1 VTISE
6 SDILVLD
13 TSVVVDV
20 ARNNRSGQAIL
31 ENYSLKNRADRPLIS
46 VITTGEILGI
56 AKSQSW
62 TPDRTKALHELL
74 AEFVK
79 LELTSEVVEAYSDL
93 VAYCRQQKHTMGQ
106 QNDMWIAATAKV
118 TGAILLTGDAGFNWL
133 NPEFI
138 RVEYI
143 PRAS

>member
-1 VTISE
+1 MTISPT
-6 SDILVLD
+6 DILVLD

-31 ENYSLKNRADRPLIS
+31 ETYSLKNRADRPLIS
-46 VITTGEILGI
+46 VITTGEMLGI
-56 AKSQSW
+56 AKAQAWSS
-62 TPDRTKALHELL
+62 DKTKVLHELL
-74 AEFVK
+74 SEFVK
-79 LELTSEVVEAYSDL
+79 LELTPEVIEAYSDL
-93 VAYCRQQKHTMGQ
+93 VALCRQQNHTMGQ

-118 TGAILLTGDAGFNWL
+118 TGAVLLTGDSGFNWL
-133 NPEFI
+133 NPQFI

>member
-1 VTISE
+1 MISD

-31 ENYSLKNRADRPLIS
+31 ETYSLKNRADRPLIS
-46 VITTGEILGI
+46 VITTGEMLGI
-56 AKSQSW
+56 AKSQAW
-62 TPDRTKALHELL
+62 NADKTNVLNELL
-74 AEFVK
+74 SEFVK
-79 LELTSEVVEAYSDL
+79 LEITPEVVEAYADL
-93 VAYCRQQKHTMGQ
+93 VALCRTQNHTMGQ

-118 TGAILLTGDAGFNWL
+118 TRAVLLTGDSGFNWL
-133 NPEFI
+133 NPQFI

-143 PRAS
+143 PRAA

>member
-1 VTISE
+1 MTISE

-31 ENYSLKNRADRPLIS
+31 ETYSLKSRTDRPLIS
-46 VITTGEILGI
+46 VITTGEMLGI

-62 TPDRTKALHELL
+62 TSDKTKVLHELMS
-74 AEFVK
+74 EFVK
-79 LELTSEVVEAYSDL
+79 LELTPEVVEAYSDL
-93 VAYCRQQKHTMGQ
+93 VALCRQKNHTMGQ

-118 TGAILLTGDAGFNWL
+118 TGGVLLTGDSGFNWL
-133 NPEFI
+133 NPQYI

-143 PRAS
+143 PRTS

>member
-1 VTISE
+1 MTLSA

-13 TSVVVDV
+13 TSIVVDI

-31 ENYSLKNRADRPLIS
+31 KTYSLKNRADRPLIS
-46 VITTGEILGI
+46 VITAGEMLGI

-62 TPDRTKALHELL
+62 TSDKTNLLQILL

-79 LELTSEVVEAYSDL
+79 LEVTIEVVEAYSDL
-93 VAYCRQQKHTMGQ
+93 VALCRRQKHTMGQ
-106 QNDMWIAATAKV
+106 QNDMWIAATAKA
-118 TGAILLTGDAGFNWL
+118 TGAVLLTGDSGFNWL
-133 NPEFI
+133 NPQFI

-143 PRAS
+143 PRTP

>member
-1 VTISE
+1 VTILN

-31 ENYSLKNRADRPLIS
+31 ETYSLKSRIDRPLIS
-46 VITTGEILGI
+46 VITTGEMLGI

-62 TPDRTKALHELL
+62 TSDKTKVLHELL
-74 AEFVK
+74 SEFVK
-79 LELTSEVVEAYSDL
+79 LELTPEVVEAYSDL
-93 VAYCRQQKHTMGQ
+93 VALCRQKNHTMGQ

-118 TGAILLTGDAGFNWL
+118 TGAVLLTGDSGFSWL
-133 NPEFI
+133 NPQFI

-143 PRAS
+143 ERVS

>member
-1 VTISE
+1 MISD

-31 ENYSLKNRADRPLIS
+31 ETYSLKNRADRPLIS
-46 VITTGEILGI
+46 VITTGEMLGI
-56 AKSQSW
+56 AKLQAW
-62 TPDRTKALHELL
+62 NADKTKVLNELL
-74 AEFVK
+74 SEFVK
-79 LELTSEVVEAYSDL
+79 LEITPEVVEAYADL
-93 VAYCRQQKHTMGQ
+93 VALCRIQNHTMGQ

-118 TGAILLTGDAGFNWL
+118 TGAVLLTGDSGFNWL
-133 NPEFI
+133 NRQFI

-143 PRAS
+143 PRAA

>member
-1 VTISE
+1 MTISE

-13 TSVVVDV
+13 TSIVVDV

-31 ENYSLKNRADRPLIS
+31 ETYSLKSRADRPLIS
-46 VITTGEILGI
+46 VITTGEMLGI
-56 AKSQSW
+56 AKSQDW
-62 TPDRTKALHELL
+62 TPDKTNVLHELL

-79 LELTSEVVEAYSDL
+79 LELTPEVVEAYSDL
-93 VAYCRQQKHTMGQ
+93 VAICRQKNHTMGQ

-118 TGAILLTGDAGFNWL
+118 TGAVLLTGDSGFNWL
-133 NPEFI
+133 NPHFI

-143 PRAS
+143 PRAT

>member
-1 VTISE
+1 VTISG

-13 TSVVVDV
+13 TSIVVDV

-31 ENYSLKNRADRPLIS
+31 QTYSLKTRADRPLIS
-46 VITTGEILGI
+46 VVTTGEMLGI

-62 TPDRTKALHELL
+62 TSDKTKLLHELL
-74 AEFVK
+74 SEFVK
-79 LELTSEVVEAYSDL
+79 LDLTADVVEAYSDL
-93 VAYCRQQKHTMGQ
+93 VAHCRRQNHTMGQ
-106 QNDMWIAATAKV
+106 QNDMWIAATARV
-118 TGAILLTGDAGFNWL
+118 TGAVLLTGDLGFSWL
-133 NPEFI
+133 DPQFI

>member
-1 VTISE
+1 MTIST

-31 ENYSLKNRADRPLIS
+31 ETYSLKSRADRPLIS
-46 VITTGEILGI
+46 VITTGEMLGI

-62 TPDRTKALHELL
+62 TSDKTKVLHELL
-74 AEFVK
+74 SEFVT
-79 LELTSEVVEAYSDL
+79 LELTPEVVEAYSDL
-93 VAYCRQQKHTMGQ
+93 VALCRQKNHTMGQ

-118 TGAILLTGDAGFNWL
+118 TGAVLLTGDSGFNWL
-133 NPEFI
+133 NPQFI

>member
-1 VTISE
+1 MISD

-31 ENYSLKNRADRPLIS
+31 ETYSLKNRADRPLIS
-46 VITTGEILGI
+46 VITTGEMLGI
-56 AKSQSW
+56 AKLQAW
-62 TPDRTKALHELL
+62 NADKAKVLNELL
-74 AEFVK
+74 SEFVK
-79 LELTSEVVEAYSDL
+79 LEITPEVVEAYADL
-93 VAYCRQQKHTMGQ
+93 VALCRTQNHTMGQ

-118 TGAILLTGDAGFNWL
+118 TGAVLLTGDSGFNWL
-133 NPEFI
+133 NSQFI

-143 PRAS
+143 PRAA

>member
-1 VTISE
+1 MTISA

-31 ENYSLKNRADRPLIS
+31 ETYSLKSRADRPLIS
-46 VITTGEILGI
+46 VITTGEMLGI

-62 TPDRTKALHELL
+62 TSDKAKVLHELL
-74 AEFVK
+74 SEFVK
-79 LELTSEVVEAYSDL
+79 LELTPEVVEAYSDL
-93 VAYCRQQKHTMGQ
+93 VALCRQQNHTMGQ
-106 QNDMWIAATAKV
+106 QNDMWIASTAKV
-118 TGAILLTGDAGFNWL
+118 TGAVLLTGDAGFNWL
-133 NPEFI
+133 NPHFI